1 MHLLILPLLNDLQL
15 SEFPRQKKCL
25 CKNKVIFD
33 SGINTKSLFYPQCSR
48 VIQALGAPVRSLFSP
63 FTTKVTEYVAWS
75 LYLINQKWNLGTR
88 SSIWRPDKHPE
99 CYLYI
104 SNSIYRFVSNTCSY
118 KPPCLSEV
126 DFTALLKDSFFF
138 FFFSPLLLQHLHFIS
153 AILLSYMRLL
163 LAKVNVSACME
174 KL

>member
-15 SEFPRQKKCL
+15 SEFPRQKKRL

-33 SGINTKSLFYPQCSR
+33 SGINTKSLFYPHCSR
-48 VIQALGAPVRSLFSP
+48 VIQTLGAAVCSLFSL
-63 FTTKVTEYVAWS
+63 FTTKVTEYVALS

-104 SNSIYRFVSNTCSY
+104 SNSIYRFISKICSY

-126 DFTALLKDSFFF
+126 DFTALFWRILFSLFFF
-138 FFFSPLLLQHLHFIS
+138 FISPVIAAFTLYFCNFAQLHEIVVG
-153 AILLSYMRLL
+153 
-163 LAKVNVSACME
+163 KGQC
-174 KL
+174 

>member
-15 SEFPRQKKCL
+15 SEFLRQKKCL

-48 VIQALGAPVRSLFSP
+48 VIQALGAAVCSLFSL
-63 FTTKVTEYVAWS
+63 FTTKVTEYVALS

-104 SNSIYRFVSNTCSY
+104 SNSIYRFISKICSY

-126 DFTALLKDSFFF
+126 DFTALFWRILFFF
-138 FFFSPLLLQHLHFIS
+138 FFPVIAAFTLYFCNFAQLHEIVVG
-153 AILLSYMRLL
+153 
-163 LAKVNVSACME
+163 KGQC
-174 KL
+174 